1 MYDVII
7 LGGGPAGLTVGL
19 YAGRAKLKTVIFESN
34 NIGGNAAWID
44 QLDNYPGFP
53 SGVSGAELMDNFH
66 KQAERFGVETRMEE
80 VIKIESLP
88 EGKKVT
94 TNEGEYLARAVVI
107 TLGARRRELQVPGE
121 QEFKGSGVSY
131 CATCDAAFFEGV
143 PVAVVGGGDSAV
155 NEALF
160 LSNIASKVYL
170 IHRREGF
177 RANQTSVDKMLAN
190 DKIELK
196 LNKVVSRVEGDS
208 IMRRVILQD
217 SNTHSEEILE
227 IEGLFVSVGLVAAAE
242 FLEGVLDTEDGY
254 VITDADMHTSVEGI
268 FAAGDI
274 RVKRSRQVATAVGDG
289 AQAGMAVTAYLK
301 E

>member
-19 YAGRAKLKTVIFESN
+19 YTGRAKLKTVIFEANS
-34 NIGGNAAWID
+34 IGGNAAWID
-44 QLDNYPGFP
+44 KLDNYPGFP
-53 SGVSGAELMDNFH
+53 DGVNGFELMDNFH
-66 KQAERFGVETRMEE
+66 KQAERFGVETRLEE

-94 TNEGEYLARAVVI
+94 TTEGEYMARAVVI
-107 TLGARRRELQVPGE
+107 SLGARRRELKIPGE

-160 LSNIASKVYL
+160 LADICSQVYL

-190 DKIELK
+190 KKIELK
-196 LNKVVSRVEGDS
+196 LNKIISRIEGDS
-208 IMRRVILQD
+208 LMRQLILQD
-217 SNTHSEEILE
+217 VNTRAEEVLE
-227 IEGLFVSVGLVAAAE
+227 VEGLFVSIGLVAAAD
-242 FLEGVLDTEDGY
+242 FLEGLVEGEDGY
-254 VITDADMHTSVEGI
+254 VITDENMQTSVEGI

>member
-7 LGGGPAGLTVGL
+7 LGAGPAGLTTGL
-19 YAGRAKLKTVIFESN
+19 YTGRAKLKTLILESS

-53 SGVSGAELMDNFH
+53 QGVSGAELMDNFY
-66 KQAERFGVETRMEE
+66 KQAERFDVETRFEE
-80 VIKIESLP
+80 VTNLESLP

-94 TNEGEYLARAVVI
+94 TTEGEYLARAVVI
-107 TLGARRRELQVPGE
+107 TLGAKRRELQVPGE
-121 QEFKGSGVSY
+121 IEFKGSGVSY
-131 CATCDAAFFEGV
+131 CATCDAAFFAGY

-155 NEALF
+155 KEALF
-160 LSNIASKVYL
+160 LSDIASKVYL

-177 RANQTSVDKMLAN
+177 RANQTAVDKMLAN

-196 LNKVVSRVEGDS
+196 LNKVVTRIEGDG

-217 SNTHSEEILE
+217 VHTQAEEILD
-227 IEGLFVSVGLVAAAE
+227 IEGLFVSIGLVAAAD
-242 FLEGVLDTEDGY
+242 FLEGLLDTKDGY
-254 VITDADMHTSVEGI
+254 IITNEEMETSVEGI

-274 RVKRSRQVATAVGDG
+274 RVKQGRQVATAVGDG
-289 AQAGMAVTAYLK
+289 AQAGIAVSAYLK

>member
-34 NIGGNAAWID
+34 SIGGNAAWID

-53 SGVSGAELMDNFH
+53 LGVSGAELMGSFH

-94 TNEGEYLARAVVI
+94 TSEGAYLARAVVI
-107 TLGARRRELQVPGE
+107 TLGASRRELQVPGE

-155 NEALF
+155 NESLF

-217 SNTHSEEILE
+217 VNTKSEEVLE
-227 IEGLFVSVGLVAAAE
+227 VEGLFVSVGLVAAAE

-254 VITDADMHTSVEGI
+254 VITNEDMHTSIEGI

>member
-19 YAGRAKLKTVIFESN
+19 YTGRAKLKTLILEAT

-53 SGVSGAELMDNFH
+53 FGISGAELMDNFH
-66 KQAERFGVETRMEE
+66 KQAVRFGVETRMEE
-80 VIKIESLP
+80 VIKLESLP
-88 EGKKVT
+88 EGKKVNT
-94 TNEGEYLARAVVI
+94 HEGEYLARVVVI
-107 TLGARRRELQVPGE
+107 ALGAKRKELEVPGE

-131 CATCDAAFFEGV
+131 CATCDAAFFEGY

-155 NEALF
+155 NEALL
-160 LSNIASKVYL
+160 LSGIASKVYL

-196 LNKVVSRVEGDS
+196 TNKVVSRIEGDS
-208 IMRRVILQD
+208 LMRRVILQD
-217 SNTHSEEILE
+217 VNTKVEEILE
-227 IEGLFVSVGLVAAAE
+227 VEGLFVSVGLVAAAP
-242 FLEGVLDTEDGY
+242 FLEGVVETEEGY
-254 VITDADMHTSVEGI
+254 VVTDVDGRTSVEGI
-268 FAAGDI
+268 YAAGDI
-274 RVKRSRQVATAVGDG
+274 RVKRARQVATAVGDG
-289 AQAGMAVTAYLK
+289 AQVGMIVSAYLK

>member
-19 YAGRAKLKTVIFESN
+19 YTGRAKLKTVIFESN
-34 NIGGNAAWID
+34 SIGGNAAWID

-53 SGVSGAELMDNFH
+53 SGVSGAELMDSFH

-94 TNEGEYLARAVVI
+94 TSEGEYLARAVVI
-107 TLGARRRELQVPGE
+107 TLGASRRELQVPGE

-190 DKIELK
+190 DKIERK

-208 IMRRVILQD
+208 IMRRVVLQD
-217 SNTHSEEILE
+217 VNTKAEEILE
-227 IEGLFVSVGLVAAAE
+227 VEGLFVSVGLVAAAE

-254 VITDADMHTSVEGI
+254 VITNEDMHTSVEGI

>member
-19 YAGRAKLKTVIFESN
+19 YTGRAKLKTVIFEANS
-34 NIGGNAAWID
+34 IGGNAAWID

-53 SGVSGAELMDNFH
+53 NGVNGFELMDSFH

-94 TNEGEYLARAVVI
+94 TTAGEYMARAVVI
-107 TLGARRRELQVPGE
+107 TLGATRRELKVPGE

-160 LSNIASKVYL
+160 LSDIVSKVYL

-190 DKIELK
+190 EKIELK
-196 LNKVVSRVEGDS
+196 LNKTVSRIEGEGL
-208 IMRRVILQD
+208 MRRVILQD
-217 SNTHSEEILE
+217 VNTKAEEILE
-227 IEGLFVSVGLVAAAE
+227 VEGLFVSIGLVAAAD
-242 FLEGVLDTEDGY
+242 FLEGLVDTEDGY
-254 VITDADMHTSVEGI
+254 VVTDENMQTSAEGI

>member
-19 YAGRAKLKTVIFESN
+19 YTGRAKLKTLLLEGSH
-34 NIGGNAAWID
+34 IGGNAAWID
-44 QLDNYPGFP
+44 QLENYPGFP
-53 SGVSGAELMDNFH
+53 FGVSGMELMNDFQ
-66 KQAERFGVETRMEE
+66 KQAERFGVEIRMEE
-80 VIKIESLP
+80 VIKLESLP

-94 TNEGEYLARAVVI
+94 TYEGEYWARAVVI
-107 TLGARRRELQVPGE
+107 ALGAKRRELEVPGE

-131 CATCDAAFFEGV
+131 CATCDAAFFENY

-160 LSNIASKVYL
+160 LSSIASKVYL

-177 RANQTSVDKMLAN
+177 RANQTSVDKMLEN

-196 LNKVVSRVEGDS
+196 TNKIVTRIEGEGL
-208 IMRRVILQD
+208 MQRVILQD
-217 SNTHSEEILE
+217 VNTGEEEVLPV
-227 IEGLFVSVGLVAAAE
+227 EGLFVSIGLVAAAE
-242 FLEGVLDTEDGY
+242 FLEGVVDTKEGY
-254 VITDADMHTSVEGI
+254 VITDAEGRTSVEGI

-274 RVKRSRQVATAVGDG
+274 RVKNTRQVATAVGDG
-289 AQAGMAVTAYLK
+289 SQVGMIVSAYLK

>member
-19 YAGRAKLKTVIFESN
+19 YTGRAKLKTVIFEANS
-34 NIGGNAAWID
+34 IGGNAAWID

-53 SGVSGAELMDNFH
+53 AGVNGFELMDNFH

-94 TNEGEYLARAVVI
+94 TTAGAYMARAVVI
-107 TLGARRRELQVPGE
+107 TLGAVRRELKVPGE

-131 CATCDAAFFEGV
+131 CATCDAAFFQDV

-160 LSNIASKVYL
+160 LSDITSKVYL

-177 RANQTSVDKMLAN
+177 RANQTSIDKMKAN
-190 DKIELK
+190 EKIELK
-196 LNKVVSRVEGDS
+196 LNKTISRIEGDS
-208 IMRRVILQD
+208 LMRRVILQD
-217 SNTHSEEILE
+217 VNTKAEEALE
-227 IEGLFVSVGLVAAAE
+227 VEGLFVSIGLVAAAD
-242 FLEGVLDTEDGY
+242 FLEGLVDTEDGY
-254 VITDADMHTSVEGI
+254 VITDENMQTSVEGI

>member
-1 MYDVII
+1 MYDVLI
-7 LGGGPAGLTVGL
+7 LGGGPAGLTVGI
-19 YAGRAKLKTVIFESN
+19 YTGRAKLKTILFEAN
-34 NIGGNAAWID
+34 NFGGNAAWID

-53 SGVSGAELMDNFH
+53 AGISGAELMDYFH
-66 KQAERFGVETRMEE
+66 KQAERFGVETRLEE

-94 TNEGEYLARAVVI
+94 TSAGEYLTKAVVI
-107 TLGARRRELQVPGE
+107 ALGAKRRELQVPGE
-121 QEFKGSGVSY
+121 REFVGSGVSY
-131 CATCDAAFFEGV
+131 CATCDAAFFADL

-160 LSNIASKVYL
+160 LSNIVSKVYL
-170 IHRREGF
+170 IHRREAF

-190 DKIELK
+190 EKIELK
-196 LNKVVSRVEGDS
+196 LNKVVRRVEGDS

-217 SNTHSEEILE
+217 VKTNAEEVLE
-227 IEGLFVSVGLVAAAE
+227 VEGLFVSIGLVAAAE
-242 FLEGVLDTEDGY
+242 FLEGLLDTEDGY
-254 VITDADMHTSVEGI
+254 VLTDADMHTSVEGI

-274 RVKRSRQVATAVGDG
+274 RVKHSRQVATAVGDG

>member
-7 LGGGPAGLTVGL
+7 LGAGPAGLTAGL
-19 YAGRAKLKTVIFESN
+19 YTGRAKLKTLILEAS

-53 SGVSGAELMDNFH
+53 EGVSGGELMDSFY
-66 KQAERFGVETRMEE
+66 KQAERFGVETRFEE
-80 VIKIESLP
+80 VIKVESLP

-94 TNEGEYLARAVVI
+94 TTEGYYMSQAVVI
-107 TLGARRRELQVPGE
+107 TLGAKRRELEVPGE

-131 CATCDAAFFEGV
+131 CATCDAAFFADC

-155 NEALF
+155 KEALF
-160 LSNIASKVYL
+160 LADIASKVYL

-177 RANQTSVDKMLAN
+177 RANQTAVDKMLAN

-196 LNKVVSRVEGDS
+196 LNKVITRIEGDG
-208 IMRRVILQD
+208 IMRRVVLRD
-217 SNTHSEEILE
+217 VNTQAEEVLE
-227 IEGLFVSVGLVAAAE
+227 IEGLFVSIGLVAAAD
-242 FLEGVLDTEDGY
+242 FLEGLVETRDGY
-254 VITDADMHTSVEGI
+254 VVTDDEMHTSVEGI

-274 RVKRSRQVATAVGDG
+274 RVKQGRQVATAVGDG
-289 AQAGMAVTAYLK
+289 AQAGIAVTAYLK

>member
-19 YAGRAKLKTVIFESN
+19 YTGRAKLKTVIFEAN

-53 SGVSGAELMDNFH
+53 FGISGAELMDNFH
-66 KQAERFGVETRMEE
+66 KQAERFGVETRLEE

-94 TNEGEYLARAVVI
+94 TSEGEYLAKAVVVA
-107 TLGARRRELQVPGE
+107 LGAKRRELQVPGE

-160 LSNIASKVYL
+160 LSNITSRVYL

-190 DKIELK
+190 DKIELR
-196 LNKVVSRVEGDS
+196 LNKVVSRVEGEG

-217 SNTHSEEILE
+217 VNTKAEEILE
-227 IEGLFVSVGLVAAAE
+227 VEGLFVSIGLVAAAE
-242 FLEGVLDTEDGY
+242 FLEGILDTDDGY
-254 VITDADMHTSVEGI
+254 VLTDVDMRTSIEGI

>member
-7 LGGGPAGLTVGL
+7 LGGGPAGLTAGL
-19 YAGRAKLKTVIFESN
+19 YTGRAKLNTLLLEGN
-34 NIGGNAAWID
+34 HIGGNAAWVD
-44 QLDNYPGFP
+44 QLENYPGFP
-53 SGVSGAELMDNFH
+53 FGISGIELMDNFH

-80 VIKIESLP
+80 VIRLEDLP

-94 TNEGEYLARAVVI
+94 TAEGEYWARAVVI
-107 TLGARRRELQVPGE
+107 ALGAKRRELEVPGE

-131 CATCDAAFFEGV
+131 CATCDAAFFENY

-160 LSNIASKVYL
+160 LTGIASRVYL

-196 LNKVVSRVEGDS
+196 TNKIVVRIEGNGL
-208 IMRRVILQD
+208 MQRVILQD
-217 SNTHSEEILE
+217 VNTKEEEVLPV
-227 IEGLFVSVGLVAAAE
+227 EGLFISIGLVAAAE
-242 FLEGVLDTEDGY
+242 FLEGVVSTEDGY
-254 VITDADMHTSVEGI
+254 VLTDEDGRTSVEGI

-274 RVKRSRQVATAVGDG
+274 RVKQTRQVATAVGDG
-289 AQAGMAVTAYLK
+289 AQVGMIVSSYLK